1 MGLFDNIRSKTDS
14 TTARVLFAAVVVVFV
29 FSFIGGGMG
38 GRTAT
43 YATVNGSRI
52 TDLDLQKRMRLV
64 QREMQSSSMNE
75 DELDQLQNDILERL
89 VIEKSVMDKAQDLQV
104 EVSDDEISLLLLSN
118 PGFKDAAGDFSPEL
132 YEQAVKQAGFGS
144 KAKYEESRRNDLIY
158 SKLQQQ
164 VVASVYV
171 SETEAKAQAKKG
183 LSTVSLEWIRLSE
196 SSLSVS
202 VQESEIQTEL
212 EANKTEIEAQYNED
226 LPFKYQKGERVTFQR
241 ITLPFTA
248 DTKEDAQNQVK
259 DIKQRISDGTDFET
273 LLVENN
279 PGAINSGIISDST
292 REQLNPQTA
301 DALFAMSPNDV
312 QTVETDNSIQIL
324 KLNQKKD
331 AETISFEVA
340 GPEIAKSRL
349 QSSKQ
354 KSALSTKANEVL
366 TAWKNGFTPEY
377 AALYLVQT
385 ESNISLTDPKIAGLG
400 NNPMLFAELAKV
412 ESTGWLDTPF
422 PTLGGVVL
430 TRVTDIQT
438 PTQQQLEERAK
449 LEAMRIKVQ
458 RQRGLW
464 EAFENN
470 ARATA
475 TVEEHWKNWS
485 K

>member
-1 MGLFDNIRSKTDS
+1 MALFDNIRSKTDS
-14 TTARVLFAAVVVVFV
+14 TTARVLFGAVVVVFV
-29 FSFIGGGMG
+29 FSFIGGGLG

-89 VIEKSVMDKAQDLQV
+89 VVEKAVMDKAQELQV

-144 KAKYEESRRNDLIY
+144 KAKYEESRRQDLIY

-164 VVASVYV
+164 IVSAVYV
-171 SETEAKAQAKKG
+171 SKAEAEAQAKKG
-183 LSTVSLEWIRLSE
+183 LSTLSLDWIRLSE
-196 SSLSVS
+196 SSISVS
-202 VQESEIQTEL
+202 IDESDIQAEL
-212 EANKTEIEAQYNED
+212 EANKTEIEAQYNAD

-248 DTKEDAQNQVK
+248 ETKEGVQTQAEGINQK
-259 DIKQRISDGTDFET
+259 LSDGSDFTT
-273 LLVENN
+273 LLLENN
-279 PGAINSGIISDST
+279 PGTLNNGVVTDST
-292 REQLNPQTA
+292 REQL
-301 DALFAMSPNDV
+301 DSRISEALFSIEQNAI
-312 QTVETDNSIQIL
+312 QTVETDNAIQIL
-324 KLNQKKD
+324 MLLEKKE
-331 AETISFEVA
+331 AETIPFETA
-340 GPEIAKSRL
+340 GLEIAKSRL
-349 QSSKQ
+349 ESVKQKEALSSK
-354 KSALSTKANEVL
+354 SAELLK
-366 TAWKNGFTPEY
+366 AWKEGFTPEL
-377 AALYLVQT
+377 AAQYPVQSET
-385 ESNISLTDPKIAGLG
+385 NISLTDPKIAGLG
-400 NNPMLFAELAKV
+400 NNPLLFAELATV
-412 ESTGWLDTPF
+412 QNVGWLETSF

-430 TRVTDIQT
+430 VRVTDIQT
-438 PTQQQLEERAK
+438 PTPEQLSERTK
-449 LEAMRIKVQ
+449 LETMRIKVE
-458 RQRGLW
+458 RQRNLW
-464 EAFENN
+464 DAFESN

>member
-14 TTARVLFAAVVVVFV
+14 TTARILFAAVVVVFV

-75 DELDQLQNDILERL
+75 DELEQLQNDILERL
-89 VIEKSVMDKAQDLQV
+89 VVEKAVMDKAQELQV

-164 VVASVYV
+164 VVSTVYV
-171 SETEAKAQAKKG
+171 SDTEAKEQAKKG
-183 LSTVSLEWIRLSE
+183 LSTISLEWIRLSE

-202 VQESEIQTEL
+202 VDDTEIQTEL
-212 EANKTEIEAQYNED
+212 EANKTEIEAQYNAD

-248 DTKEDAQNQVK
+248 ETKEDIQTQAKEIEQK
-259 DIKQRISDGTDFET
+259 ITDGMDFEA
-273 LLVENN
+273 LLAENN
-279 PGAINSGIISDST
+279 PGAINNGVVADST
-292 REQLNPQTA
+292 REQLVPQIA
-301 DALFAMSPNDV
+301 EALFGMEPNGI

-324 KLNQKKD
+324 RLEQKKD

-340 GPEIAKSRL
+340 GLEIAKSRV
-349 QSSKQ
+349 QSNKR
-354 KSALSTKANEVL
+354 KEALSTKANEVL
-366 TAWKNGFTPEY
+366 DAWKSGFTPED
-377 AALYLVQT
+377 AARYPIQSEV
-385 ESNISLTDPKIAGLG
+385 NISLTEPKIAGLG
-400 NNPMLFAELAKV
+400 NNPMLFAELSKV
-412 ESTGWLDTPF
+412 QSVGWLDTPF

-430 TRVTDIQT
+430 ARVTDFQS
-438 PTQQQLEERAK
+438 PTEEQLAERAK

-458 RQRGLW
+458 RQRSLW
-464 EAFENN
+464 EAFESN

-475 TVEEHWKNWS
+475 TVEEHWKKWS